1 MFSLQSLSRAILF
14 SILVVLSILTPSMQL
29 SLAAS
34 TFQPTQQESRMEAG
48 RLMTEANKLRTTID
62 GRPAAIEKFNA
73 ALRLWEKL
81 GDRGKE
87 AETRHWL
94 CSTHNA
100 MGERKQ
106 ALSYCEQALAM
117 RHELK
122 DQGGEAET
130 LNIIGNIQLALSGA
144 PSALSFFERSLAI
157 RRAIGDQRGMAVT
170 LGNLARLYAQTGEY
184 QKELEALREALPL
197 AQAAKDPVENNILGL
212 LANVHNRLG
221 DVETARQYY
230 QQSLMINR
238 SRDDKVGESGTLS
251 NLGKLYYE
259 TGQKQL
265 ALNTLTEALTLH
277 RLLKNSANEAATLIT
292 LAGLWNSMGEAEKA
306 LPVCEEALK
315 LAQKSGTGDYEFFA
329 LQTLAGIHHNLDNH
343 QKALEYDQAALLLA
357 RSRGSK
363 TNEAIILSR
372 IAIDWL
378 RLNDLPKALQFH
390 QQAIALHRASSD
402 QLQLMFA
409 LGELCK
415 TQAKLGD
422 QTSATAAC
430 RESLVLSRSRRDFES
445 QAKALTLLAQ
455 IALVKGNVTESR
467 SLLEEAI
474 QLLELSSS
482 QLSSFEERASF
493 LGFNHALYTDYIKV
507 LMKQHQENPTQ
518 GFHQQALQTAERAR
532 ARTLLAMLT
541 EMRAELRQGVD
552 VALLARE
559 QELLRK
565 LERTATEQNRQR
577 SENAEQHKLSA
588 RAREIT
594 ELSTEIDRV
603 RAQIKQTSPR
613 YAALVQPQ
621 PLNLSEMQ
629 KEVVNDANTILLEY
643 ALGEEKSWLWAVTS
657 TGMQSYEL
665 PKRAE
670 IEAAARRV
678 YELLTA
684 RKQRSKFEEDAERRA
699 RIQKA
704 DAEFPQAAA
713 ALSQM
718 ILAPVAAQLGTKR
731 LLIVADGALQYV
743 PFAALPECGM
753 RNAECG
759 MPPQANTPAN
769 KRRARPAIIRN
780 PQSTIRNPLIAHHEI
795 VSLPSASTLAVLRR
809 ELAGRKPAPKS
820 IAVIADPV
828 FEKTDARLTN
838 ASAQATP
845 VNQAAMRSEWWQSEL
860 ERSARDVGRAGE
872 RAGFARLPA
881 TREEA
886 QAAVKFAP
894 AGSSFAALDFAA
906 NQTTATSEQLS
917 QYRYVHFATHGV
929 MNNEHPELSG
939 LVLSLL
945 DEKGNDTDG
954 FLRLVE
960 IYNLKLPAEMV
971 VLSACRTG
979 LGKEIKG
986 EGLMSLTRGFMYA
999 GAARVLVS
1007 LWDVNDV
1014 STAALMTRMYQG
1026 LLQEKLSPAA
1036 ALRKA
1041 QNALRQDLRWAAP
1054 YHWAA
1059 FTLHGEPR

>member
-1 MFSLQSLSRAILF
+1 MFSLQSLTRASLF

-34 TFQPTQQESRMEAG
+34 TFQPTQQESRTEAE
-48 RLMTEANKLRTTID
+48 RLMTEANKLRTTAD

-73 ALRLWEKL
+73 ALQLWEKL
-81 GDRGKE
+81 GDRSKE
-87 AETRHWL
+87 AETKHWL

-117 RHELK
+117 RHELR
-122 DQGGEAET
+122 DQRGEAET

-144 PSALSFFERSLAI
+144 QSALSFFERSLAI

-170 LGNLARLYAQTGEY
+170 LGNLARLYPQTGEY

-197 AQAAKDPVENNILGL
+197 ARAAKDPALENNLLGL

-221 DVETARQYY
+221 EVETARQYY
-230 QQSLMINR
+230 QQSLLLSR
-238 SRDDKVGESGTLS
+238 SRDDKVNESGTLS

-265 ALNTLTEALTLH
+265 ALNTLTDAIALH
-277 RLLKNSANEAATLIT
+277 RLLKNPANEAATLTT
-292 LAGLWNSMGEAEKA
+292 LAGVWNSMGEAEKA

-315 LAQKSGTGDYEFFA
+315 LAQKAGAGDYEFFA
-329 LQTLAGIHHNLDNH
+329 LQTLAGIHHTLDNQ
-343 QKALEYDQAALLLA
+343 QKALDYDQAALLLA

-378 RLNDLPKALQFH
+378 RLNDLPKALEFH
-390 QQAIALHRASSD
+390 QQAIALHRASGD

-415 TQAKLGD
+415 TQVKLGD
-422 QTSATAAC
+422 HTSATAAC
-430 RESLVLSRSRRDFES
+430 RESLALSRSRRDFES
-445 QAKALTLLAQ
+445 QAKALARLAQ
-455 IALVKGNVTESR
+455 MALDKGDLTESR
-467 SLLEEAI
+467 SLLGEAI

-482 QLSSFEERASF
+482 ELLNFGERASF
-493 LGFNHALYTDYIKV
+493 LGFNHALYTDYIAV

-577 SENAEQHKLSA
+577 SENDEQRKLSA
-588 RAREIT
+588 LTREIT

-643 ALGEEKSWLWAVTS
+643 ALGEEKSWLWAVTA

-699 RIQKA
+699 RIQQA

-743 PFAALPECGM
+743 PFAALPMPEFRVSSSEFRRRGS
-753 RNAECG
+753 NAKTAKPE
-759 MPPQANTPAN
+759 T
-769 KRRARPAIIRN
+769 RN
-780 PQSTIRNPLIAHHEI
+780 PKPLIAHHEI

-838 ASAQATP
+838 AIAQNAPSNTT
-845 VNQAAMRSEWWQSEL
+845 RGEWWQSEL
-860 ERSARDVGRAGE
+860 QRSARDVGGAGE

-881 TREEA
+881 TRAEA

-894 AGSSFAALDFAA
+894 AGSSFTALDFAA

-929 MNNEHPELSG
+929 LNNEHPELSG

-979 LGKEIKG
+979 LGKEVKG

-1007 LWDVNDV
+1007 LWDVNDA
-1014 STAALMTRMYQG
+1014 STAALMTRMYQSI
-1026 LLQEKLSPAA
+1026 LQDKNSPAA
-1036 ALRKA
+1036 ALRQA
-1041 QNALRQDLRWAAP
+1041 QNALRQDKRYSAP
-1054 YHWAA
+1054 YYWAA

>member
-1 MFSLQSLSRAILF
+1 M
-14 SILVVLSILTPSMQL
+14 
-29 SLAAS
+29 
-34 TFQPTQQESRMEAG
+34 
-48 RLMTEANKLRTTID
+48 
-62 GRPAAIEKFNA
+62 
-73 ALRLWEKL
+73 
-81 GDRGKE
+81 
-87 AETRHWL
+87 
-94 CSTHNA
+94 
-100 MGERKQ
+100 
-106 ALSYCEQALAM
+106 
-117 RHELK
+117 
-122 DQGGEAET
+122 
-130 LNIIGNIQLALSGA
+130 
-144 PSALSFFERSLAI
+144 
-157 RRAIGDQRGMAVT
+157 
-170 LGNLARLYAQTGEY
+170 
-184 QKELEALREALPL
+184 
-197 AQAAKDPVENNILGL
+197 

-221 DVETARQYY
+221 DVETAREYFH
-230 QQSLMINR
+230 QSLTLSR
-238 SRDDKVGESGTLS
+238 ARDDKVNESATLS

-265 ALNTLTEALTLH
+265 ALNTLTEAVTLH

-292 LAGLWNSMGEAEKA
+292 LAGLWNAMGEAEKA
-306 LPVCEEALK
+306 LPVCEEALQM
-315 LAQKSGTGDYEFFA
+315 AQKAGAGDYEFFG
-329 LQTLAGIHHNLDNH
+329 LQTLAGIHHNLANH
-343 QKALEYDQAALLLA
+343 QKALDYDQAALLLA

-378 RLNDLPKALQFH
+378 RLNDLPKALEFH

-422 QTSATAAC
+422 QASATAAC

-455 IALVKGNVTESR
+455 IALAQGEVKESS

-493 LGFNHALYTDYIKV
+493 LGFNHALYTDYISV

-518 GFHQQALQTAERAR
+518 GFNQQALQTAERAR

-577 SENAEQHKLSA
+577 SENAEQRKLPA
-588 RAREIT
+588 LAREIT

-621 PLNLSEMQ
+621 PLNLSELQ

-743 PFAALPECGM
+743 PFGALPDPSTRGH
-753 RNAECG
+753 G
-759 MPPQANTPAN
+759 DTGT
-769 KRRARPAIIRN
+769 RRKNSSPRVSA
-780 PQSTIRNPLIAHHEI
+780 SPLLRVPLVVRHEI

-809 ELAGRKPAPKS
+809 ELAGRKPAPKA

-838 ASAQATP
+838 PSAPATP
-845 VNQAAMRSEWWQSEL
+845 VNQAATRNEWWQSEL

-881 TREEA
+881 THEEA

-906 NQTTATSEQLS
+906 NQTTATSDELS

-929 MNNEHPELSG
+929 LNNEHPELSG

-971 VLSACRTG
+971 TLSACRTG
-979 LGKEIKG
+979 LGKEVKG
-986 EGLMSLTRGFMYA
+986 EGLMSLTRSFMYA

-1007 LWDVNDV
+1007 LWDVNDA
-1014 STAALMTRMYQG
+1014 STAALMTRVYQNI
-1026 LLQEKLSPAA
+1026 LQEKLTPAA

-1041 QNALRQDLRWAAP
+1041 QNALRQDARWAAP
-1054 YHWAA
+1054 YYWAA